1 MSQKEILEELESLRK
16 TNLKLQADNQDL
28 RNSLE
33 RGRLLANTLESIREG
48 VSITDMNDIL
58 IYVNDAFLTI
68 YGFSR
73 EEIIGKN
80 ISVVRSDKNSPEVVR
95 QILPRTIEGG
105 WEGEIYNRK
114 KDGTDFLISLRTSIV
129 RDKSGIPVALV
140 GACFDIT
147 ERKLAEEALRKS
159 EENYRSLFE
168 ESKDVVYVSS
178 PDGKFLEINPAGL
191 ELFGYNSR
199 DELLNA
205 DIASS
210 FYSDPEARNKF
221 KEKLEKEN
229 FVKNYEISIR
239 TRDGRKLTVLE
250 TSATVRDKEGRITA
264 YRGIL
269 RDITFIKHTEAK
281 LKEYVGELQNNKL
294 EMERNARELELLN
307 SQLTCSELELK
318 DLNASKDKF
327 FSIIAHDLRSPFTS
341 LIGLS
346 GIIVNDCDTLNSEEI
361 KAFATGINK
370 SAKNIF
376 NLLENLLQWSRIQTG
391 GMEFSP
397 SNIDMCEVAEQ
408 TISMLMGNALKK
420 NIELCSEI
428 PLGSYVYADK
438 NMISSVLQ
446 NLAANA
452 VKFTASGGT
461 VKIFCREHKDYL
473 EISVKDNGI
482 GISEKDIHKLFRI
495 DVHHT
500 TMGTANEKGTGL
512 GLALCKELVEKNCGT
527 ISVKSHPGEGSVFSL
542 MLPKMEEKKPGSKC
556 HCMKEEE

>member
-1 MSQKEILEELESLRK
+1 MPNKEISELESLREA
-16 TNLKLQADNQDL
+16 NRKLQAELQEIKS
-28 RNSLE
+28 SLE
-33 RGRLLANTLESIREG
+33 REKLLANTLESIREG

-58 IYVNDAFLTI
+58 IYVNDAFLNI

-80 ISVVRSDKNSPEVVR
+80 ISVVRSKNNPPEVVR
-95 QILPRTIEGG
+95 QILPKTINGG

-129 RDKSGIPVALV
+129 RDKSGEPIALV

-147 ERKLAEEALRKS
+147 EKKLIEETIRKS
-159 EENYRSLFE
+159 EEKYRTLFE
-168 ESKDVVYVSS
+168 ESKDVVYESS
-178 PDGKFLEINPAGL
+178 PEGKFLEINPAGL
-191 ELFGYNSR
+191 ELFGCTSK
-199 DELLNA
+199 DEMMNA

-210 FYSDPEARNKF
+210 FYVDPAARERF
-221 KEKLEKEN
+221 RLKLEKDG

-239 TRDGRKLTVLE
+239 TKDGRKLTVLE
-250 TSATVRDKEGRITA
+250 TSSAVRDQKGKVIA
-264 YRGIL
+264 YRGML

-294 EMERNARELELLN
+294 ELEKNAKELETLN
-307 SQLTCSELELK
+307 SQLTRSELELK

-346 GIIVNDCDTLNSEEI
+346 GIIVNDCDTLTKEEI

-370 SAKNIF
+370 SARNIF

-391 GMEFSP
+391 GMEFNP
-397 SNIDMCEVAEQ
+397 AKIDMCEVAEQ

-420 NIELCSEI
+420 SVELFSEI
-428 PLGSYVYADK
+428 PLGSFVFADK
-438 NMISSVLQ
+438 NMICSVLQ

-452 VKFTASGGT
+452 VKFTAGGGT
-461 VKIFCREHKDYL
+461 VKIYCRENRNGL
-473 EISVKDNGI
+473 EVSVKDNGI

-500 TMGTANEKGTGL
+500 TLGTANERGTGL
-512 GLALCKELVEKNCGT
+512 GLALCKELVEKNGGS
-527 ISVKSHPGEGSVFSL
+527 IGVKSQPGEGSVFSFV
-542 MLPKMEEKKPGSKC
+542 LPKHSGTRC
-556 HCMKEEE
+556 C

>member
-1 MSQKEILEELESLRK
+1 MLENLSQKELLEELESLRK
-16 TNLKLQADNQDL
+16 TNLKLQADIQDL
-28 RNSLE
+28 RGSLE
-33 RGRLLANTLESIREG
+33 REKLLANTLESIREG

-58 IYVNDAFLTI
+58 IYVNDAFLNI

-80 ISVVRSDKNSPEVVR
+80 ISVVRSDKNLPEVVR
-95 QILPRTIEGG
+95 QILPQTIQGG

-129 RDKSGIPVALV
+129 RDKSGTPIGLV

-168 ESKDVVYVSS
+168 ETKDVVYVSS
-178 PDGKFLEINPAGL
+178 PEGKFLEINPAGL
-191 ELFGYNSR
+191 ELFGCTSR
-199 DELLNA
+199 EDLLSA

-210 FYSDPEARNKF
+210 FYADPEARKKF
-221 KEKLEKEN
+221 KLKLEKKG

-239 TRDGRKLTVLE
+239 TKDGRKLTVLE
-250 TSATVRDKEGRITA
+250 TSSAVRDKDGNIAA

-269 RDITFIKHTEAK
+269 RDITFIKQTEAK
-281 LKEYVGELQNNKL
+281 LKEYVGELQSNKL
-294 EMERNARELELLN
+294 EMEKNARELELLN
-307 SQLTCSELELK
+307 SQLTRSELELK
-318 DLNASKDKF
+318 ELNASKDKF

-391 GMEFSP
+391 GMEFNP
-397 SNIDMCEVAEQ
+397 ANIDMCEVAEQ

-420 NIELCSEI
+420 NIELYSEI

-452 VKFTASGGT
+452 VKFTSGGGT
-461 VKIFCREHKDYL
+461 VKIYCRENKDQI

-482 GISEKDIHKLFRI
+482 GISENDQDKLFRI

-512 GLALCKELVEKNCGT
+512 GLALCKELVEKNRGAIC
-527 ISVKSHPGEGSVFSL
+527 VKSQPGEGSVFSFV
-542 MLPKMEEKKPGSKC
+542 LPKKADKKIECKC
-556 HCMKEEE
+556 CL

>member
-1 MSQKEILEELESLRK
+1 MLQKELFEELESLRN
-16 TNLKLQADNQDL
+16 TNLRLQADIQDL
-28 RNSLE
+28 RDSLE
-33 RGRLLANTLESIREG
+33 REKLLGNTLESIREG

-58 IYVNDAFLTI
+58 IYVNDAFTNI

-80 ISVVRSDKNSPEVVR
+80 ISVVRSDKNLPEVVR
-95 QILPRTIEGG
+95 QILPKTIEGG
-105 WEGEIYNRK
+105 WEGEIFNRK

-129 RDKSGIPVALV
+129 RDKGGAPIGLV

-147 ERKLAEEALRKS
+147 ERKLAEESLKKS

-168 ESKDVVYVSS
+168 ETKDVVYVSS
-178 PDGKFLEINPAGL
+178 PEGNFLEINPAGL
-191 ELFGYNSR
+191 DLFGYNSR
-199 DELLNA
+199 EELLNA
-205 DIASS
+205 DIASN
-210 FYSDPEARNKF
+210 FYSDPEARKNF
-221 KEKLEKEN
+221 KAKLEKEG

-239 TRDGRKLTVLE
+239 TKDGRKLTVLE
-250 TSATVRDKEGRITA
+250 TSSALKNKEGKIIA
-264 YRGIL
+264 YRGML

-281 LKEYVGELQNNKL
+281 LKEYVGELQNNKF
-294 EMERNARELELLN
+294 EMEKNASELELLN
-307 SQLTCSELELK
+307 SQLTRSELELK
-318 DLNASKDKF
+318 ELNASKDKF

-346 GIIVNDCDTLNSEEI
+346 GIIVNDCDSLNSEEI

-391 GMEFSP
+391 GMEFNP
-397 SNIDMCEVAEQ
+397 VKIDMCEVAEQ

-420 NIELCSEI
+420 NIELFSEI

-446 NLAANA
+446 NLASNA
-452 VKFTASGGT
+452 VKFTAGGGT
-461 VKIFCREHKDYL
+461 VKIYCRENNNQL

-482 GISEKDIHKLFRI
+482 GISGKDLQKLFRI

-512 GLALCKELVEKNCGT
+512 GLALCKELVEKNRGT
-527 ISVKSHPGEGSVFSL
+527 ICVQSQPGEGSVFSFI
-542 MLPKMEEKKPGSKC
+542 LPKHEEKKPECKC
-556 HCMKEEE
+556 C